1 MLCGI
6 LYLNRR
12 VDMLI
17 RATRVESK
25 MPSLILPCSEFVEKF
40 LIGSHLRL
48 ELFPHTK
55 CQKKLSE
62 MLVNIINESE
72 NYFGHFLSD
81 DAVPNWTSSLFHK
94 ILLHVNSQHFF
105 LSLWNLAK
113 ITILYFIKWAKNT
126 YLPKWTK
133 IVSIN
138 SRFLTCPVYVKLPT
152 LSSLL

>member
-1 MLCGI
+1 MNIAVL
-6 LYLNRR
+6 LKY
-12 VDMLI
+12 VKSDQ
-17 RATRVESK
+17 
-25 MPSLILPCSEFVEKF
+25 SLFKNDKYIMKAKCLAVILPYSKFVEKF

-105 LSLWNLAK
+105 LSL
-113 ITILYFIKWAKNT
+113 
-126 YLPKWTK
+126 
-133 IVSIN
+133 
-138 SRFLTCPVYVKLPT
+138 
-152 LSSLL
+152 